1 MNFIRS
7 IRYEIWVA
15 LCCMA
20 LCALSMYAVATSR
33 YVLIYAPILLS
44 FGLLVIGYF
53 LLHKANL
60 LRAVFLLSPLSVG
73 VTVIGEAEM
82 QLPTEP
88 IIGLLMLLLIASTAG
103 FAGLMKDLW
112 KGVINSLLALEIIW
126 LVVCTLNSELMLV
139 SAKYT
144 FIRICYAGV
153 FFFLALQWMRKE
165 KKPEQLILLYL
176 AGMALPIVNTLVR
189 HGTLDFLP
197 QTSYQMPKPFYN
209 DHTVYGACLAFV
221 IPMIGVLT
229 FYHLRKA
236 TSAFIKYGFLVLFIL
251 LLSVEF
257 LSYSRAAWLSL
268 GGALGLYMLIRWKAS
283 GSVFLVLLIAGAVTL
298 FAAQDIIVEKL
309 STTEAISS
317 KGDVEDHF
325 KSITNIET
333 DASNKERINRWKCAV
348 RMGADRPVFG
358 YGPRTYKYM
367 YGRFQVREDMTYT
380 STFNGTKGHAHSDY
394 LAFLAECGWIG
405 FLLHIGLFIAV
416 VMKGLNVIRNCRS
429 EYNRVVAIGALLGF
443 FTYVIHGIFNGFM
456 EEDKMASLVFV
467 SMAIIVYVGEQKEKQ
482 TAP

>member
-1 MNFIRS
+1 MF
-7 IRYEIWVA
+7 
-15 LCCMA
+15 
-20 LCALSMYAVATSR
+20 AVATSNF
-33 YVLIYAPILLS
+33 VLIYTPIILG
-44 FGLLVIGYF
+44 FGLLVVGYF

-60 LRAVFLLSPLSVG
+60 MRSVFLLAPVSVG
-73 VTVIGEAEM
+73 VSLLGEAEL

-103 FAGLMKDLW
+103 FAGLKNDLW

-144 FIRICYAGV
+144 LIRICYAGV

-165 KKPEQLILLYL
+165 KKPEQLFLLYV
-176 AGMALPIVNTLVR
+176 AGMALPIINTLMR
-189 HGTLDFLP
+189 HGALDFLP

-221 IPMIGVLT
+221 IPMIGVLA
-229 FYHLRKA
+229 FYHLRKT
-236 TSAFIKYGFLVLFIL
+236 TSTLKKYGFLALFIVFL
-251 LLSVEF
+251 GVEF
-257 LSYSRAAWLSL
+257 LSFSRAAWLSL
-268 GGALGLYMLIRWKAS
+268 GGALGLYMLIRWKAT
-283 GSVFLVLLIAGAVTL
+283 GATFLALLVAGGVTL
-298 FAAQDIIVEKL
+298 FAAQDLIVEKL
-309 STTEAISS
+309 SATEAISS

-348 RMGADRPVFG
+348 RMGVDRPVFG
-358 YGPRTYKYM
+358 YGPRTYKYI

-394 LAFLAECGWIG
+394 LTFFAECGWVG
-405 FLLHIGLFIAV
+405 FLLHIALFVAV
-416 VMKGLNVIRNCRS
+416 VMKGLNVIRVCQH
-429 EYNRVVAIGALLGF
+429 EYHRIIAIGAVMGF
-443 FTYVIHGIFNGFM
+443 FTYFIHGIFNGFM

-467 SMAIIVYVGEQKEKQ
+467 SMAIIVYIGEQKNEESSTCTEK
-482 TAP
+482 